1 VAMREVTDSFLLTI
15 AQVSATL
22 IGLFRVG
29 VFFHVGTGL
38 RRRDRQARDAFEA
51 YLRASARIVLLLFGL
66 PLGLSLALIALE
78 PRWARVLFA
87 FAIGSAMPRPPH
99 AQIAMPGVRREL

>member
-15 AQVSATL
+15 AQVSATP
-22 IGLFRVG
+22 IGLFLVG

-51 YLRASARIVLLLFGL
+51 YLRAGTRIVLLLFGL
-66 PLGLSLALIALE
+66 PPGFVGPKSD
-78 PRWARVLFA
+78 PRCCRV
-87 FAIGSAMPRPPH
+87 RRH
-99 AQIAMPGVRREL
+99 GVRG